1 MKQKNQNHITV
12 LTSKYTYIQTFWSQ
26 VRRRASFTRSG
37 SQPSSFEYK
46 PSPIP
51 RSASAFDYRTPPSHI
66 NHTPLSQRY
75 FFFLQNSIGH
85 HCCFCRDY
93 IGHQQYKSDNERR
106 FVDNEPVYVPRSTMV
121 DIIYRYVRGKFW
133 LLHFLCSPPK
143 KIPFT
148 QILQN

>member
-1 MKQKNQNHITV
+1 M
-12 LTSKYTYIQTFWSQ
+12 LTLKYTYLQTFWSQ

-75 FFFLQNSIGH
+75 FFFLQNSTVH
-85 HCCFCRDY
+85 HCCCCRDY

-121 DIIYRYVRGKFW
+121 DIIYRYVRENLW
-133 LLHFLCSPPK
+133 QVHFLCSPPK
-143 KIPFT
+143 ISLSRIFHKIDPNVT
-148 QILQN
+148 MT